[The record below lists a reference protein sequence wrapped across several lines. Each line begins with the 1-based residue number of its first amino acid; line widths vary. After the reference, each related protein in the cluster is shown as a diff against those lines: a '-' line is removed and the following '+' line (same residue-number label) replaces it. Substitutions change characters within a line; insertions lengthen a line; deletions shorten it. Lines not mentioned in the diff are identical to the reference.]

1 MPPRRD
7 VVSVLFNSKAACA
20 TCHTP
25 PTYTDVLSGPDP
37 SVPFLHDPAEVGTE
51 AFFAERTATGQYR
64 TSPLR
69 GIWQHP
75 PYFHDGSA
83 ADLLAVVNHYDA
95 WFRLNLSAP
104 QKADLVE
111 FLKSL

>member
-1 MPPRRD
+1 MR
-7 VVSVLFNSKAACA
+7 AC
-20 TCHTP
+20 HPP
-25 PTYTDVLSGPDP
+25 PTYTDVFSGPIRSCRSFTILP
-37 SVPFLHDPAEVGTE
+37 RVGTE
-51 AFFAERTATGQYR
+51 SLYAARSATGKYR
-64 TSPLR
+64 ATPLR

-83 ADLLAVVNHYDA
+83 ADLLDVVNHYDRM
-95 WFRLNLSAP
+95 FGLRLSAP